1 MLSKKRKYNTF
12 MPIPNNEPLF
22 NKIVQEMNKEN
33 VIIQPF
39 IHDKRSPFIDVALQK
54 GRVSPFDENGVF
66 IK

>member
-12 MPIPNNEPLF
+12 MPISNNDPF
-22 NKIVQEMNKEN
+22 INKIIEEMNKEN
-33 VIIQPF
+33 VVIQPF
-39 IHDKRSPFIDVALQK
+39 VHDRRSPFIDVALNK